1 MLAFMLDPQ
10 YRGLGLVI
18 NYVGKKQALKIE
30 GEYDKQVLFLLLVC
44 AYMVLNLNDA
54 CERAP
59 NSFTS
64 QNSQTTNLYDCKD
77 MDEDMPLKNH
87 QHILRSRRSL
97 MMNVRTLGHG
107 GEPKR
112 GISPM
117 SGLLFVKSWELC
129 DSRLKEKK
137 FSAL

>member
-1 MLAFMLDPQ
+1 
-10 YRGLGLVI
+10 
-18 NYVGKKQALKIE
+18 
-30 GEYDKQVLFLLLVC
+30 
-44 AYMVLNLNDA
+44 MVLNLNDA

-59 NSFTS
+59 DSFTS

-77 MDEDMPLKNH
+77 MDEDMPLSVVKKQ

-112 GISPM
+112 GISSM
-117 SGLLFVKSWELC
+117 LGLLFVKSWELC